1 MAQLIDRANA
11 AGHQSSVLS
20 VKRGR
25 WRTRGGVEPTEK
37 EFVANRV
44 KALARDDNTCVECGT
59 RVSVGM
65 EVHHKNDIHEDNA
78 IKNLA
83 TECPLCHATHHIGF
97 VGKNG
102 LIIYTPEL
110 EQQDIFNLIRVCVIA
125 LEHGDDAQKQAVN
138 DIFAALEASSK
149 QVHSTW
155 GSSNP
160 LDFADSMMNL
170 PESVYADRELSM
182 RGLHLMFKR
191 DVATKIP
198 HIKTIQR
205 VGESFGS
212 MPPSTWGGI
221 VEKITSKIA
230 ERMKSAGE
238 IIGG

>member
-1 MAQLIDRANA
+1 MAQLIDRVNTN
-11 AGHQSSVLS
+11 QISVLS

-25 WRTRGGVEPTEK
+25 WRTKGGVEPTEK
-37 EFVANRV
+37 EFVANRE
-44 KALARDDNTCVECGT
+44 KALVRDDHTCVECGT
-59 RVSVGM
+59 RVSSGM
-65 EVHHKNDIHEDNA
+65 EVHHKNDIHEDNS

-102 LIIYTPEL
+102 LIIYVPEI
-110 EQQDIFNLIRVCVIA
+110 EQQDVFNLIRVCVIA
-125 LEHGDDAQKQAVN
+125 LESGDDAQKQAAN

-149 QVHSTW
+149 QVHATW

-170 PESVYADRELSM
+170 PENVYADRELSM
-182 RGLHLMFKR
+182 RGLRLMFRKE
-191 DVATKIP
+191 VAMKIP

-212 MPPSTWGGI
+212 MPPSTWPSI

-230 ERMKSAGE
+230 ERMKAAGD
-238 IIGG
+238 ITGV